1 MVEAF
6 IIVLALFELL
16 YLLSLHAGVL
26 GSDYGP
32 SYHNAASA
40 GGANIGLVQGEKHHH
55 GTPAAAAV

>member
-1 MVEAF
+1 MVESF
-6 IIVLALFELL
+6 IIILALFELL

-32 SYHNAASA
+32 AYSNAAA
-40 GGANIGLVQGEKHHH
+40 GGANIGLVQAEKHHH